1 MHALFQG
8 AESGIAIVDRTGCLM
23 RVNDALQQ
31 MVSSDLLP
39 GRHAAEMFG
48 FDRREEAWRELGPT
62 LDGRRASRSFVAALQ
77 GEGASGGL
85 TVRVTAV
92 VICELD
98 GTVSGAVVHLIN
110 ISAQTLLEAQMMH
123 GQRLQA
129 IGSLASGI
137 AHDFNNLLTVMMGA
151 ADTIMA
157 HEPANDGIVEDAR
170 QIRATAERGAALIK
184 QLLAFGQRQ
193 AEQPRVIGLNEAVKE
208 MSGLLKRLLGN
219 QVRVRLQL
227 DSPGCLLCIDPTQFD
242 QVLVNLAV
250 NARDAMPDGGELI
263 VRTGHIT
270 LFRAL
275 PHGSELIPSGRY
287 VTLDVRDT
295 GDGIAPEVL
304 PRIFDLFF
312 TTRRERGGSGIGLA
326 TVLGIVREA
335 GGYLTVDSR
344 VDDGTCFRI
353 YLPRHDMDVVAIPG
367 IPAPTEAPPA
377 SINRFVLL
385 VDDEEGIR
393 RLATRA
399 LTNGGWSVLAADS
412 GETALALLDDD
423 YVLDRLCAVVS
434 DVVMPGMDG
443 AMLVQEIRRR
453 RPGLPA
459 ILASGYAENT
469 ACIGLDDE
477 TDITFLSK
485 PYPLWAMVDAVRRIA
500 LVSP

>member
-48 FDRREEAWRELGPT
+48 FDRREEVWRELGPT

-242 QVLVNLAV
+242 QVLV
-250 NARDAMPDGGELI
+250 
-263 VRTGHIT
+263 T
-270 LFRAL
+270 L
-275 PHGSELIPSGRY
+275 PS
-287 VTLDVRDT
+287 
-295 GDGIAPEVL
+295 
-304 PRIFDLFF
+304 
-312 TTRRERGGSGIGLA
+312 TR
-326 TVLGIVREA
+326 
-335 GGYLTVDSR
+335 
-344 VDDGTCFRI
+344 
-353 YLPRHDMDVVAIPG
+353 
-367 IPAPTEAPPA
+367 
-377 SINRFVLL
+377 
-385 VDDEEGIR
+385 
-393 RLATRA
+393 ATRCR
-399 LTNGGWSVLAADS
+399 TAA
-412 GETALALLDDD
+412 
-423 YVLDRLCAVVS
+423 
-434 DVVMPGMDG
+434 
-443 AMLVQEIRRR
+443 
-453 RPGLPA
+453 
-459 ILASGYAENT
+459 N
-469 ACIGLDDE
+469 
-477 TDITFLSK
+477 
-485 PYPLWAMVDAVRRIA
+485 
-500 LVSP
+500 